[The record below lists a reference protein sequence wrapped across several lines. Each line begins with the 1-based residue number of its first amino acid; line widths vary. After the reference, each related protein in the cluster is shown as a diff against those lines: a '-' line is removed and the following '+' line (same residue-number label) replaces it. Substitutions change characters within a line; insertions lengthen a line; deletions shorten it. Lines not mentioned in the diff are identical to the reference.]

1 MLQQILMEKGYLE
14 NKKFYI
20 LLNFLLISMLLLI
33 MVSNCYLKK
42 RGSKQEYLLPY
53 YQSSK

>member
-20 LLNFLLISMLLLI
+20 LLNFLLIAMLLLI